1 MLRAC
6 KSLIFVCITVVG
18 LAADTVV
25 YSQPAAAAGND
36 ADAVR
41 AASKDFQRAAR
52 HGDGNAL
59 QKMWT
64 PDGEYVDANGR
75 VLKSG
80 DLIGRLAATPR
91 VDSDPIAESVSETT
105 VRFVTPDVAIESGK
119 LDCLHAPEGGL
130 LDRRF
135 TALWVKRDR
144 KWLLDSLYESMA
156 GELPFNEHLKPL
168 EFLLGEWVGT
178 TDNAAILVSSHWGG
192 EGNYILREFAFARDG
207 GETVLGT
214 QRIGWDPVGGRI
226 KSWTF
231 DSQGGTGEEVWR
243 RDGQRWLVDTVD
255 VSPDGKQGKT
265 STVYVPGGEHSY
277 TWEAANAEVAGVK
290 LKPLRVEFHRAAR
303 SK

>member
-1 MLRAC
+1 MLGAH
-6 KSLIFVCITVVG
+6 KTLFFVCAALIS
-18 LAADTVV
+18 LAADAVV
-25 YSQPAAAAGND
+25 YSQPAAPSRND

-41 AASKDFQRAAR
+41 AASKDFQMAAR
-52 HGDGNAL
+52 RGDGNAV

-75 VLKSG
+75 VLKAS
-80 DLIGRLAATPR
+80 DLIGRLTATPR
-91 VDSDPIAESVSETT
+91 IGSEPIAESVSETT
-105 VRFVTPDVAIESGK
+105 VRFVTPDVAIESGRV
-119 LDCLHAPEGGL
+119 DCVNAADGGL

-135 TALWVKRDR
+135 TALWVKRDG
-144 KWLLDSLYESMA
+144 KWLLDSLYESFA
-156 GELPFNEHLKPL
+156 DESPFNKHLKPL

-178 TDNAAILVSSHWGG
+178 TDDAAILVSSHWSG

-226 KSWTF
+226 KSWTH

-265 STVYVPGGEHSY
+265 STVYVPGGDQSY
-277 TWEAANAEVAGVK
+277 TWEVAGAEVAGVR
-290 LKPLRVEFHRAAR
+290 LKPLRVEFRRAAGTR
-303 SK
+303 